1 MYIKGC
7 STDVPSL
14 LDLLFRIFDKMM
26 KWILVSYC
34 AAITLVAVAGFSG
47 VETITPED
55 VLEDLDHVT
64 PDWIKVVE
72 FDLTKGDNC
81 PKPWRKILINGTA
94 MCQSSHH
101 GKPGCPSAVFSVNGI
116 EYNKIRGMVRGYQKG
131 STDSFNSY
139 RYQRVGINGAYVD
152 GVSITLAS
160 SPRKHVWT
168 YASGLSSDGYYPDFN
183 CPCAVVPGPS
193 PPSFVGENYYCDS
206 GNQGSFEYDT
216 YHTDNPLWDG
226 TGCENVNDNCCA
238 DVDAPWFHREFTTT
252 RVENLEVRIC
262 ANQKFDFEGVLI
274 DQLALYVQ

>member
-1 MYIKGC
+1 
-7 STDVPSL
+7 
-14 LDLLFRIFDKMM
+14 M

-34 AAITLVAVAGFSG
+34 AVTTLVAVAGFSG
-47 VETITPED
+47 VETITPGD
-55 VLEDLDHVT
+55 IPEDLDHVT
-64 PDWIKVVE
+64 PDWIKVVK
-72 FDLTKGDNC
+72 FDLTKEDNC

-94 MCQSSHH
+94 MCQSSRNR
-101 GKPGCPSAVFSVNGI
+101 GCSSAVFSVNGI

-131 STDSFNSY
+131 STDSFDPRRSY
-139 RYQRVGINGAYVD
+139 HVGINGAYVD